1 MLVETNYPGYLKDTD
16 SGVIINNNE
25 EEYKKFLAAREASKR
40 NNSLCKR
47 MTEVENDL
55 CDIKGLL
62 QQLLTGRIDGKTSS

>member
-1 MLVETNYPGYLKDTD
+1 MLVDTNHPGYVKDTD

-47 MTEVENDL
+47 MSEVEHDL
-55 CDIKGLL
+55 RDIKHLL
-62 QQLLTGRIDGKTSS
+62 QQLIHRNN

>member
-1 MLVETNYPGYLKDTD
+1 MLVETNHPGYIKDTD

-40 NNSLCKR
+40 NHSLCKR

-55 CDIKGLL
+55 RDIKGLL
-62 QQLLTGRIDGKTSS
+62 QQLIHRNN